1 MGLPTLLYRL
11 HFVNTIYI
19 YYTYYPHTTSINNA
33 KIAPQQPSISRFEE
47 KKYVQYTLY
56 APFCHPPVDTY

>member
-1 MGLPTLLYRL
+1 MGSTILFYRL
-11 HFVNTIYI
+11 QFVNTIYI

-33 KIAPQQPSISRFEE
+33 KIAPQQPSISRFGE

-56 APFCHPPVDTY
+56 APF

>member
-1 MGLPTLLYRL
+1 MGLPFLLYYL

-19 YYTYYPHTTSINNA
+19 LYTYYPHTISINNA
-33 KIAPQQPSISRFEE
+33 KIAPQQPSISCFSE

-56 APFCHPPVDTY
+56 EPF